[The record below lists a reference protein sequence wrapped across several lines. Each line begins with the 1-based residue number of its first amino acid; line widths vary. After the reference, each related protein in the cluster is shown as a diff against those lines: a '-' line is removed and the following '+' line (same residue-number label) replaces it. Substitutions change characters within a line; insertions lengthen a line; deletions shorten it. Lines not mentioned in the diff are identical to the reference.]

1 MYSVIVGEFKVI
13 FFFDFI
19 GYCLKY
25 FLFNFCLN
33 LYYFMVGFGYG
44 LVYVFCIILINY
56 YFEWNWVLVN
66 GIVFLVSGVGG
77 FLFLYIYWF
86 FLDCYVFSGVMIIF
100 GGIMLNICVVVL
112 FLR

>member
-1 MYSVIVGEFKVI
+1 
-13 FFFDFI
+13 
-19 GYCLKY
+19 
-25 FLFNFCLN
+25 
-33 LYYFMVGFGYG
+33 MVGFGYG